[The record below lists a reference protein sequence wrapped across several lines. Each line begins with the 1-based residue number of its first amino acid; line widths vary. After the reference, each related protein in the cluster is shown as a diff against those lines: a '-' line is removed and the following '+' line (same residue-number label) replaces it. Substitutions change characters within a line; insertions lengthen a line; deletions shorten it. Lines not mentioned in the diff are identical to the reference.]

1 MMERRQISDYQV
13 IDVLGRGGMGVVYEA
28 IHTSGVAAA
37 VKTVRVATE
46 STLESI
52 RREILMLRDLD
63 HPGVVRIR
71 DHGVASDGMPW
82 YAMELL
88 RGRTVRDDLRVWFPE
103 PAQPDDSTKDFKA
116 PGRKRPER
124 VGDVELTVQ
133 QIASTP
139 PYSLAHVATVFRKI
153 CEPLAYVHGQG
164 VIHRDLSPGNIFLVG
179 PDEPVL
185 FDFGLASQFHA
196 DGARE
201 VLEVGGY
208 ARGTAHYMAP
218 EQARGEV
225 VDARADIYALGC
237 ILFEALTGR
246 PPFLDVGG
254 KSVLM
259 QHIED
264 PASPPSQF
272 APLAERFD
280 ALVMR
285 MLAKAP
291 RDRLGYVED
300 VASAL
305 ESIGATRRLA
315 AERPRARA
323 YTYRPELAGRA
334 AALATFEP
342 HIRRV
347 AGGIGGAGV
356 LIGESGA
363 GKTRLAGEIGTRAA
377 STWNLRVITGE
388 CEPLAVGDDVRAAP
402 LHPLRPLLRAIADRC
417 REGGRAEADRLLGLD
432 GGLLAAYEPALVGF
446 ARTLDR
452 VGPNAMGAAA
462 ARYRVLSV
470 LRDVV
475 AAMTVAEPLFLVLDD
490 LQWADELTLAFLRS
504 LTTSWFQRAAL
515 FVLVTV
521 RDGEISPELQAT
533 LSSLHADQVL
543 VTRLDRD
550 AVGAMVRDML
560 ALDHDAPALADYVA
574 SRSEGNPLFAAEYL
588 RIAVEEGVVQRDH
601 AGRWKIAHR
610 DEDSYDRL
618 PTPGSVQELGRRRLR
633 QLSAPARTLAMT
645 AAVLG
650 RACDTQVLTATAEL
664 SADAARTAINELIV
678 RHVAA
683 EADGQLRFEHD
694 SLRELA
700 YAELA
705 DDNRKD
711 LHRRAAVAVE
721 QRHRDDADF
730 GLRLAELAH
739 HWEQADDRGRAIGY
753 LERAA
758 DHAIDTAGYGEA
770 RALLDRVLALAT
782 DAPVAKR
789 GRWMR
794 RLGEASYAL
803 GDVAGLAT
811 HSRRALIE
819 LGRPLP
825 ASRFR
830 LAASVAAGV
839 GQQLWTRTLRRKHPT
854 HVTEAAVVEAAL
866 ASAQMTTHF
875 FFNDDSLGLVG
886 AALTAVNLAEQGGN
900 NLPIAQIYAQLGYA
914 AGLARLGGVARTY
927 FAQAH
932 ATAAS
937 TRDTMGLIKTRSTE
951 AAFAIATGAWDDAR
965 AASTEA
971 LAIARSMRNP
981 QEFED
986 ALTILGHVEFG
997 VGNYQL
1003 ARALATE
1010 LRESARSRAN
1020 IQHEAWGIY
1029 TEGRS
1034 ALYLG
1039 ELDLAIE
1046 RLDAA
1051 MPIVSSIHDRA
1062 SQILCGGML
1071 ACALAR
1077 RGDPRA
1083 LAVADAT
1090 WDRIGGKTPPVFS
1103 ITEGLVGLCDAY
1115 FELWRRD
1122 PSLARRT
1129 RSAIT
1134 LLTKLA
1140 RLLPIAA
1147 PSALNRTGL
1156 WHLANGSHR
1165 RAVRALR
1172 SGLATAQR
1180 LRMPYEEAVANA
1192 GLAVALSSDA
1202 HLAAARAEFSALG
1215 VSESPLIRGRPRRG
1229 RATPGE

>member
-28 IHTSGVAAA
+28 IHSSGAAAA

-52 RREILMLRDLD
+52 RREILMLRDLA

-82 YAMELL
+82 YAMDLL
-88 RGRTVRDDLRVWFPE
+88 RGRTLRDDLRVWFPE
-103 PAQPDDSTKDFKA
+103 PAKPDDSTRDLKA
-116 PGRKRPER
+116 PGRKRPDRPEDPEIMR
-124 VGDVELTVQ
+124 ADV
-133 QIASTP
+133 ASTP
-139 PYSLAHVATVFRKI
+139 PYLLAHVATVFRKI

-164 VIHRDLSPGNIFLVG
+164 VIHRDLSPGNIFLIG

-246 PPFLDVGG
+246 PPFLDEGG

-264 PASPPSQF
+264 PPSPPSRF
-272 APLAERFD
+272 APLAQRFD
-280 ALVMR
+280 GLLLR

-300 VASAL
+300 IATAL
-305 ESIGATRRLA
+305 EALGATRRLA
-315 AERPRARA
+315 ADRPRARA
-323 YTYRPELAGRA
+323 YTYRPQLAGRA
-334 AALATFEP
+334 AAMATFDT
-342 HIRRV
+342 HIARV
-347 AGGIGGAGV
+347 AGGIGGSGA
-356 LIGESGA
+356 LIGESGG

-377 STWNLRVITGE
+377 SNWDLRVITGE
-388 CEPLAVGDDVRAAP
+388 CEPVAVGDDVRAAP

-417 REGGRAEADRLLGLD
+417 REGGRAEADRVLGVD

-446 ARTLDR
+446 ARTIDR
-452 VGPNAMGAAA
+452 LGPNAMGAAA

-475 AAMTVAEPLFLVLDD
+475 AAMTIAEPLFLVLDD

-504 LTTSWFQRAAL
+504 LTTTWFSRTAL

-521 RDGEISPELQAT
+521 RAGEISPELQAT
-533 LSSLHADQVL
+533 LSSLHADLVQ

-560 ALDHDAPALADYVA
+560 ALDHDVPALSDYVA

-588 RIAVEEGVVQRDH
+588 RIAVEEGVVQRDD

-610 DEDSYDRL
+610 DEGSYDRL

-633 QLSAPARTLAMT
+633 QLSDPARTLALT

-650 RACDTQVLTATAEL
+650 RACDTHVLTATANL
-664 SADAARTAINELIV
+664 SPDTARNAINELIV
-678 RHVAA
+678 RHVVE
-683 EADGQLRFEHD
+683 EADGHLRFEHD

-700 YAELA
+700 YAELG
-705 DDNRKD
+705 DDARRD
-711 LHRRAAVAVE
+711 LHRRAAFAVE
-721 QRHRDDADF
+721 DRHRDDADF

-739 HWEQADDRGRAIGY
+739 HWEQAGDRGPAIGY

-758 DHAIDTAGYGEA
+758 DHALETAAYGEA
-770 RALLDRVLALAT
+770 RGLLQRLLVLAT
-782 DAPVAKR
+782 DAPQAKR

-794 RLGEASYAL
+794 QLGEASYAL

-811 HSRRALIE
+811 HSRRALVE

-825 ASRFR
+825 ASRLR
-830 LAASVAAGV
+830 LAASVAAGL
-839 GQQLWTRTLRRKHPT
+839 GQQLWTRTLRRRNPA

-886 AALTAVNLAEQGGN
+886 AALTAVNLAERGGN
-900 NLPIAQIYAQLGYA
+900 NLPIAEIYAQLGYA

-937 TRDTMGLIKTRSTE
+937 TRDTIGLIKTRCTE
-951 AAFAIATGAWDDAR
+951 AAFAIGIGAWDDAR

-971 LAIARSMRNP
+971 LANARSVRNP
-981 QEFED
+981 QECEV
-986 ALTILGHVEFG
+986 ALTILGHVEFA
-997 VGNYQL
+997 VGNYEL
-1003 ARALATE
+1003 ARSLATE

-1039 ELDLAIE
+1039 ELDLAVL

-1077 RGDPRA
+1077 RGDARA
-1083 LAVADAT
+1083 SAVADAT
-1090 WDRIGGKTPPVFS
+1090 WERIGGKTPPVFS

-1115 FELWRRD
+1115 LELWRGD
-1122 PSLARRT
+1122 PSLAGRT
-1129 RSAIT
+1129 RDAIAE
-1134 LLTKLA
+1134 LTKLA

-1147 PSALNRTGL
+1147 PSASNRTGL
-1156 WHLANGSHR
+1156 WHLRNGSRR
-1165 RAVRALR
+1165 RAARALR

-1180 LRMPYEEAVANA
+1180 LRMPYVEALARA
-1192 GLAVALSSDA
+1192 GLAAALSDED
-1202 HLAAARAEFSALG
+1202 HRTAARAGFTALG
-1215 VSESPLIRGRPRRG
+1215 AAWHLG
-1229 RATPGE
+1229 TPDLGI